1 MTPKYSSSVLIL
13 FVGCIVCSCSTVTQ
27 IPPLTPEEIEQEAI
41 VQAALNEE
49 RLIAAT
55 QRLADASWPLITSNL
70 DLCEGFTDYQ
80 IGLWTARSTRKNVV
94 TNAAVWGVA
103 KASPAALAGL
113 QLRDMIV
120 RVDGNSVKNGT
131 MLRSRLNRALKE
143 FSKEGRTEPI
153 EMLAVRWLP
162 DSKFTSLSLSI
173 QPVKT
178 CRSDIFVSRS
188 LAFRAYATGQKIG
201 VSTGLLNFLE
211 EEPHL
216 QYIIAHE
223 LAHNVYG
230 HVSKA
235 RTRGIL
241 GGVLDGISLVTG
253 IWTNGLFSK
262 QGIRANSK
270 AFENEADYVSM
281 YILANAGVDLNGIED
296 VWRRVSTQTG
306 ISETR
311 THPSRPIRYLRM
323 AKTREEIA
331 LKIEKG
337 EPLVPEL
344 KRDR

>member
-1 MTPKYSSSVLIL
+1 MSKYSSSVLIL
-13 FVGCIVCSCSTVTQ
+13 VLGCIVCSCSTVTQ
-27 IPPLTPEEIEQEAI
+27 IPPLTPEEIEQEAK
-41 VQAALNEE
+41 VQAALNED

-55 QRLADASWPLITSNL
+55 QRLADASWPLVSSNL
-70 DLCEGFTDYQ
+70 DLCEGFTDFQ
-80 IGLWTARSTRKNVV
+80 IGLWTARSVREDHLPSVRI
-94 TNAAVWGVA
+94 WGVA
-103 KASPAALAGL
+103 NDSPAALAGL
-113 QLRDMIV
+113 QTRDNIIAIDDNHVENGRAV
-120 RVDGNSVKNGT
+120 RSQ
-131 MLRSRLNRALKE
+131 LNRALSQ
-143 FSKEGRTEPI
+143 FSNERRTEPI
-153 EMLAVRWLP
+153 ELLVIRGLTE
-162 DSKFTSLSLSI
+162 SSFTPLLFSV
-173 QPVKT
+173 QPVET
-178 CRSDIFVSRS
+178 CRSEIFVSRA

-241 GGVLDGISLVTG
+241 GGLLDGISLVTG

-331 LKIEKG
+331 EKIEKG

-344 KRDR
+344 KQDR